1 MSTTDPGPRVLVAPD
16 SFKGTMSAAVVADAL
31 AAGVRD
37 AGGETDV
44 CPVADG
50 GEGTLEALRA
60 SVPGTDVEHAVIA
73 PDGSQ
78 VWAAYLLSEDGR
90 TAVVE
95 TASASGLHLID
106 PDTVDAYAAT
116 SAGTGQLLT
125 AAAASGVAEIVLGV
139 GGSGFSD
146 GGLGALAAI
155 EAGGGLG
162 RTRLVVLCDVVTTYQ
177 DAARVYGPQK
187 GADPETVERLTERL
201 DTVASSFPRDP
212 RGVAR
217 TGAAGGL
224 AGALWAGHDA
234 ELVSGIDEVLRRV
247 GFEDRLTRADLVLT
261 GEGRLDS
268 QTAQGK
274 VIDGVTRWA
283 RAAAVPVYAV
293 VGQHRAEP
301 AVLAGLGI
309 AGVREAGTPEQLRE
323 AARDITRQHIA
334 VSGSRTRK

>member
-31 AAGVRD
+31 AAGVRE

-73 PDGSQ
+73 PDGRQ
-78 VWAAYLLSEDGR
+78 VWASYLLSEDGR

-106 PDTVDAYAAT
+106 PETVDAYAAT

-125 AAAASGVAEIVLGV
+125 AAASSGVAEIVLGV

-187 GADPETVERLTERL
+187 GADPESVERLTERL

-212 RGVAR
+212 REVAR

-247 GFEDRLTRADLVLT
+247 GFEDRLARADLVLT

-283 RAAAVPVYAV
+283 RAAAVPVYAA

-309 AGVREAGTPEQLRE
+309 ADVREAGTPEQLRA